1 MNSVMGIGVTGIHSG
16 LSMLEQSGSQIA
28 KANIVPDNGETTDL
42 TKPVV
47 GLMES
52 KHQVQ
57 ASAKVVEAGSET
69 IGTLLDI
76 RV

>member
-1 MNSVMGIGVTGIHSG
+1 MNSVMGIGVTGIHTG
-16 LSMLEQSGSQIA
+16 LSMLEQNGNQIA
-28 KANIVPDNGETTDL
+28 KANIDGESSDL
-42 TKPVV
+42 SKPAV

-52 KHQVQ
+52 KHQVE

-76 RV
+76 KV